1 MTRRTWLALSAAP
14 LLAQAAPEY
23 SDHADLLYYL
33 DPSGERRPVRSET
46 DWAIRRSHVLAGM
59 ERAMGPFPA
68 GPRPPLNV
76 RVLGETRHDGYV
88 QRSILY
94 DARAEDAVPAY
105 LLIPDGVGKRPAV
118 LALHPTGVLGKGIA
132 VGLGKRPNR
141 DYGREL
147 ARRGYVV
154 LAPDYPTMGD
164 PQRDAYELGYA
175 SATMKAIYNHS
186 RGVDLLLSLEQVAA
200 DRIGAIGH
208 SLGGHNSLYAAAFD
222 ERIRAVVTSCGFN
235 AFAKY
240 YGGDLTGWSSH
251 KYMPRIAE
259 RYGKSPDRMP
269 FDFTEVLGA
278 MAPRP
283 LFINAPLHDANFEV
297 SGVEDCLRAARPVYE
312 RIFNAAERLVAEH
325 PDCDHDFP
333 PDVRERAYGFLDR
346 ALGTG

>member
-1 MTRRTWLALSAAP
+1 MTRRTWLALAAAP
-14 LLAQAAPEY
+14 LAAQTAPEY
-23 SDHADLLYYL
+23 SDHADLLYFL
-33 DPSGERRPVRSET
+33 DPSGERRPVRNST
-46 DWAIRRSHVLAGM
+46 DWAIRRTHILAGM
-59 ERAMGPFPA
+59 ERAMGPFPQ
-68 GPRPPLNV
+68 GVRPPLHI
-76 RVLGETRHDGYV
+76 RVLGETRHKGYV

-94 DARAEDAVPAY
+94 DAKAGDAIPAY
-105 LLIPDGVGKRPAV
+105 LLIPDGQGKRSAV

-132 VGLGKRPNR
+132 VGGGPRPNR

-164 PQRDAYELGYA
+164 PQRDAYELGYV

-186 RGVDLLLSLEQVAA
+186 RGVDLLQSLEQVAE
-200 DRIGAIGH
+200 DRIAAIGH

-240 YGGDLTGWSSH
+240 YGGDLTGWSSR
-251 KYMPRIAE
+251 KYMPRIAAI
-259 RYGKSPDRMP
+259 YGKSPARMP

-283 LFINAPLHDANFEV
+283 VFINAPLHDANFEV
-297 SGVEDCLRAARPVYE
+297 SGVRDCLRAARPVYE
-312 RIFNAAERLVAEH
+312 QVFDAGENLVAEH
-325 PDCDHDFP
+325 PDCAHDFP
-333 PDVRERAYGFLDR
+333 PDVRNRAYQFLDR